1 MRALPGAGRVRT
13 AAMTASVVL
22 LATGL
27 TSLATAAGATAA
39 RPAVPSGTAKARA
52 VQATAIGPDV
62 IVGPGGIVGPEAA
75 RRVGVQPAAAPPA
88 GYSPSD
94 LRSAYNLASAATS
107 GGKGATV
114 AIIGV
119 DDDPEAASDLAV
131 YRTQYG
137 LPACTMASGCLS
149 KVNENGAASPLPPT
163 APAPGSFYD
172 PDQFAGPVDADMVS
186 AICPNCRI
194 LLVETQSYN
203 FIDMGTAVDSAVAL
217 GATFVIVGWDEVGI
231 NISVAADEKYFDH
244 PGVAIV
250 APAGDQGYGGDL
262 PLRAYYPADSE
273 FVTAVGGTTLTKASN
288 ARGWTETV
296 WGPPATGNGLFSTGS
311 QCSPYYGKPSW
322 QTDTGCVGRTAND
335 VAAVADPGTP
345 VAFYDTDAGAS
356 GWLRGGG
363 TTVAAS
369 IVGAVYALAGPPA
382 PDSYPVSYPYHDTAG
397 LYPVTSGSN
406 ALSGDCPA
414 SAAYLC
420 TAGPGYNGP
429 AGWGTPD
436 GTGAF
441 TTGGADEVAMISP
454 GEQYA
459 RVLPQ
464 AVSIQLRAQ
473 DSAGDPLTYTATGL
487 PPGVTL
493 DPATGLISGTVTAD
507 YSGTVTVTATDS
519 VGASASVSFAWS
531 AENNFSVTSPGT
543 QQTEPS
549 TTVSVQVPFREPDK
563 SATDTFSATGL
574 PPGLTLNPGTGVIS
588 GTTSATIASYTV
600 TITGQDSDG
609 TTSAITFT
617 WRVWNLVTITIPNQQ
632 QLTVGIPFKTT
643 VSATDSAPGSTFTYS
658 ASSLPPGIT
667 IDPATGV
674 ISGTPTA
681 LWDSDLTVSAP
692 FQITATDEAGS
703 QGSAY
708 SNWYVGGLITVRTVP
723 AQVSTADRGVNLA
736 FTVSDNAKGDSL
748 SYNAQGLPPGVGFIQ
763 GPSYSSTG
771 NATATVLAGWP
782 STPGTYHVT
791 ITAYGYYFGSGST
804 TFTWTVKPAT
814 LTPPTGPVVLG
825 GGHDKCLD
833 DTGNSAASGT
843 RIEVRACNGSAE
855 QHWQYD
861 SDGTLRIHGKCLNT
875 YADQA
880 TAGAPIVLASCT
892 GTPQQT
898 EMEHWVELS
907 LNSTVL
913 NSPDF
918 FYLCLADP
926 DTTAAENG
934 VQVETSDTCGTA
946 ASTWTLPAGPVL
958 SGVPGM
964 CLDDY
969 HDSTAN
975 GARVDLFPCNG
986 TKAQAWTV
994 GPNETLRIGGKCL
1007 TLPSAT
1013 GSAGAAGKTP
1023 VLEKCTGSTAQ
1034 KWYIAEQW
1042 AGDTYVHPLGED
1054 LLGMG
1059 LCLAPPASRTAK
1071 PAWLVMAATCTQ
1083 PTDLWHVW

>member
-934 VQVETSDTCGTA
+934 VQVETSGTCGTA

>member
-27 TSLATAAGATAA
+27 TSLATATGATAA
-39 RPAVPSGTAKARA
+39 ARAVPSGTAKARA
-52 VQATAIGPDV
+52 VQATAIDPDV
-62 IVGPGGIVGPEAA
+62 IVHPDTA
-75 RRVGVQPAAAPPA
+75 RRAGLQPAAAPPA
-88 GYSPSD
+88 GYSPSN

-119 DDDPEAASDLAV
+119 DDDPAAASDLAV

-137 LPACTMASGCLS
+137 LPACTTASGCLS
-149 KVNENGAASPLPPT
+149 KVNENGAVSPLPPA

-172 PDQFAGPVDADMVS
+172 PDGFAGPVDADMVS

-194 LLVETQSYN
+194 LLVEAQSPYV
-203 FIDMGTAVDSAVAL
+203 FDMGTAVDSAVAL
-217 GATFVIVGWDEVGI
+217 GAKFVIVDWDDGG
-231 NISVAADEKYFDH
+231 NISIAADEKYFDH

-250 APAGDQGYGGDL
+250 APAGDQGYGNDL
-262 PLRAYYPADSE
+262 PSGSYYPADSE

-288 ARGWTETV
+288 ARGWAETV
-296 WGPPATGNGLFSTGS
+296 WGPPTIENGLYSTGS

-322 QTDTGCVGRTAND
+322 QTDTGCAGRTAND

-345 VAFYDTDAGAS
+345 VAFYDTDAGAG
-356 GWLRGGG
+356 GWQQGGG

-441 TTGGADEVAMISP
+441 TLGGADEVALISP

-459 RVLPQ
+459 GVLPE

-473 DSAGDPLTYTATGL
+473 DSAANPLTFTATGL

-507 YSGTVTVTATDS
+507 YSGTVTVSASDS
-519 VGASASVSFAWS
+519 AGASASVSFAWS
-531 AENNFSVTSPGT
+531 AENDLEVFSPGI

-549 TTVSVQVPFREPDK
+549 TAVSLKVPFREPDK

-600 TITGQDSDG
+600 TVTGQDSDG
-609 TTSAITFT
+609 SASTITFS

-667 IDPATGV
+667 INPATGV

-681 LWDSDLTVSAP
+681 LWDSDLTASAP

-703 QGSAY
+703 QGFAY
-708 SNWYVGGLITVRTVP
+708 SNWYVGGVITFRTVP
-723 AQVSTADRGVNLA
+723 AQVSVADRGVNLA

-763 GPSYSSTG
+763 GSYTSTG

-791 ITAYGYYFGSGST
+791 LTADGFYFGSGST

-814 LTPPTGPVVLG
+814 ITPPTGPVVLG

-843 RIEVRACNGSAE
+843 KIEVRTCDGSAE
-855 QHWQYD
+855 QRWQYD
-861 SDGTLRIHGKCLNT
+861 SDGTLRIHGKCLDT
-875 YADQA
+875 YADQVI
-880 TAGAPIVLASCT
+880 AGTPIVLASCT
-892 GTPQQT
+892 GTQQQT

-907 LNSTVL
+907 LNSTIL
-913 NSPDF
+913 NSTGF
-918 FYLCLADP
+918 FYTCLADP
-926 DTTAAENG
+926 DPTAAKNG
-934 VQVETSDTCGTA
+934 VQVEASGTCGTA

-969 HDSTAN
+969 RDSTAN
-975 GARVDLFPCNG
+975 GARVDLYPCNG
-986 TKAQAWTV
+986 TKAQAWTID
-994 GPNETLRIGGKCL
+994 PNETLQIGGKCL
-1007 TLPSAT
+1007 TLPSAS

-1034 KWYIAEQW
+1034 RWYIAEEW
-1042 AGDTYVHPLGED
+1042 AGDTYAHPLGED
-1054 LLGMG
+1054 LLGTN
-1059 LCLAPPASRTAK
+1059 LCLAPPASLTAK
-1071 PAWLVMAATCTQ
+1071 PTWLVMAATCTE
-1083 PTDLWHVW
+1083 PAGLWQVW

>member
-1 MRALPGAGRVRT
+1 
-13 AAMTASVVL
+13 MTASVVL
-22 LATGL
+22 LVTGL
-27 TSLATAAGATAA
+27 ASLATAAGASAA
-39 RPAVPSGTAKARA
+39 GPAVPSGTAKARA
-52 VQATAIGPDV
+52 AHATATGPDV
-62 IVGPGGIVGPEAA
+62 IVRPDAA

-94 LRSAYNLASAATS
+94 LLSAYNLASAATS

-114 AIIGV
+114 AIISVG
-119 DDDPEAASDLAV
+119 DDPEAASDLAV

-137 LPACTMASGCLS
+137 LPACTTASGCLS
-149 KVNENGAASPLPPT
+149 KVNENGAASPLPPA
-163 APAPGSFYD
+163 APAQGGFYD
-172 PDQFAGPVDADMVS
+172 PAEFAGPVDADMVS

-194 LLVETQSYN
+194 LLVESQSYN
-203 FIDMGTAVDSAVAL
+203 VIDMGAAVDSAVAL
-217 GATFVIVGWDEVGI
+217 GARFVIAGWDEGG
-231 NISVAADEKYFDH
+231 NIGVATDEKYFDH

-262 PLRAYYPADSE
+262 PRRNYYPADSE

-296 WGPPATGNGLFSTGS
+296 WGPPTTENGLYSTGS

-322 QTDTGCVGRTAND
+322 QTDTGCAGRTAND

-356 GWLRGGG
+356 GWERGGG

-382 PDSYPVSYPYHDTAG
+382 PDSYPVSYPYHDTAD

-441 TTGGADEVAMISP
+441 TIGGADEVAVISP

-473 DSAGDPLTYTATGL
+473 DSAGNPLTYTAAGL

-507 YSGTVTVTATDS
+507 YSGMVTVTATDS
-519 VGASASVSFAWS
+519 AGASASVSFAWS
-531 AENNFSVTSPGT
+531 AENDFSVTSPGT

-549 TTVSVQVPFREPDK
+549 TTVSVRVPFREPDK
-563 SATDTFSATGL
+563 GATDTFSATGL

-600 TITGQDSDG
+600 TVTGQDSDG
-609 TTSAITFT
+609 TTSTITFT

-681 LWDSDLTVSAP
+681 LWDSDLTASAP

-723 AQVSTADRGVNLA
+723 AQVSTADRGVNLTFA
-736 FTVSDNAKGDSL
+736 VSDNAKGDSL
-748 SYNAQGLPPGVGFIQ
+748 TYNAQGLPPGVGFIQ

-771 NATATVLAGWP
+771 NATAKVLAGWP
-782 STPGTYHVT
+782 SRPGTYHVT
-791 ITAYGYYFGSGST
+791 ITAYGYDLGSGST

-814 LTPPTGPVVLG
+814 VTPPAGPVVLG
-825 GGHDKCLD
+825 GGHHKCLD

-843 RIEVRACNGSAE
+843 KIEVRTCNGSAE
-855 QHWQYD
+855 QRWQYD

-875 YADQA
+875 YADQVIV
-880 TAGAPIVLASCT
+880 GAFIVLASCT
-892 GTPQQT
+892 GTVSQT
-898 EMEHWVELS
+898 EMEQWTELTV
-907 LNSTVL
+907 NSTEL
-913 NSPDF
+913 ESPF
-918 FYLCLADP
+918 PEICLVDP
-926 DTTAAENG
+926 DQSAAKNG
-934 VQVETSDTCGTA
+934 IQLETGLCGTL

-969 HDSTAN
+969 HHSTAN
-975 GARVDLFPCNG
+975 GARVDLSPCNG
-986 TKAQAWTV
+986 TRAQAWTV
-994 GPNETLRIGGKCL
+994 GPKETLQIGGKCL
-1007 TLPSAT
+1007 TLPTAS
-1013 GSAGAAGKTP
+1013 GSAGRKTP
-1023 VLEKCTGSTAQ
+1023 VLEKCTGSKAQ
-1034 KWYIAEQW
+1034 KWYIEEQW

-1054 LLGMG
+1054 LLGMNG
-1059 LCLAPPASRTAK
+1059 CLAPPASRTAK
-1071 PAWLVMAATCTQ
+1071 PAWLVVVATCTQ